1 MAGASNSSIL
11 IKRST
16 GTARPS
22 SLKSGE
28 LAYSYLSNTIFIGT
42 SDGTS
47 TLNVGGQFYTSQIDN
62 ATATNNP
69 STIVKR
75 DAAGNS
81 YFGNVVVTGTIT
93 GTIQA
98 IASAANTLYY
108 PQNFGISGGD
118 MFASNIS
125 FNGSN
130 SVILSASLNTVPG
143 LTSGSVG
150 SATSIPVIQYG
161 ANGRILNVS
170 SVTVSANYQPAFD
183 WANAAYNTANS
194 SGAFANAAFLRANA
208 AYSQANTAETDAQ
221 TGITNAASAYSAACT
236 ALSTAQSAGTFA
248 NGAFVTAN
256 SAASF
261 ANGAFVVANSAA
273 IFANGAFASANAVQF
288 TITDGTHSNTFYR
301 SGTLTVNS
309 GQGVTA
315 VASANALTFST
326 DNTVLRSNTT
336 TGIGA
341 VQTIS
346 TGLTVSGNLT
356 VGNIIPSTAYMSIG
370 TFANPIQELYVS
382 SNSLNIGGI
391 SISNTSGTVA
401 FGGGVTD
408 LTVGSAFG
416 PLSNVAS
423 TANVG
428 YNFVNT
434 GGTVNGNVNIV
445 GNLVIRGTTTQVD
458 TNTETTTA
466 GTIGLAANNTGDVI
480 DIGLYGT
487 YVSGTNKLTGLVRS
501 PGTSNYYLFTNIN
514 ATELSGNTIPVA
526 DFTASNSATLFA
538 NLVSYQLSSSGQGTF
553 GSVVS
558 NTAIG
563 VSSGGTGAAT
573 LSTGQILL
581 GNGTGA
587 VQSLANSALAAGQY
601 ANANTIAV
609 FTTDVYGRVVAVTNT
624 AISGL
629 TVPQGGT
636 CAASFSAGQIVIGNG
651 SGALQVLANTG
662 TAGTYGNANTIAVT
676 TTDAYGRVSSV
687 TNTAISI
694 APTQINSTNG
704 TGAVILQSSPIFL
717 GTVTAPTI
725 NVTTL
730 NVTTLNVTN
739 VNSITTN
746 SINIG
751 ALTYAASGA
760 FVAFGA
766 NSNGYQQVVI
776 ENANTGTQASAD
788 FVVSTG
794 ISTDGSFYGDF
805 GMNGQNFAGSGALN
819 TANNVYLYSANVD
832 LAIGTTTANAIHFVV
847 NNGATDAA
855 TIAANG
861 LFSLATALGTAY
873 GGTGSSSFT
882 LDGIIYGNAGGALQ
896 ATAAA
901 GTSDQLYTNQVL
913 TVTNSGVPVWS
924 SAVDGGTF

>member
-62 ATATNNP
+62 ASATNNP
-69 STIVKR
+69 NTIVKR

-108 PQNFGISGGD
+108 AQNFGISGGD

-143 LTSGSVG
+143 LSSGVYG
-150 SATSIPVIQYG
+150 STTAIPVIG
-161 ANGRILNVS
+161 VSSNGR
-170 SVTVSANYQPAFD
+170 VTSIST
-183 WANAAYNTANS
+183 AAINTSFNIG
-194 SGAFANAAFLRANA
+194 SGAASNTINSGATLYFTPNTGSGIVTTIA
-208 AYSQANTAETDAQ
+208 ANT
-221 TGITNAASAYSAACT
+221 
-236 ALSTAQSAGTFA
+236 
-248 NGAFVTAN
+248 
-256 SAASF
+256 
-261 ANGAFVVANSAA
+261 
-273 IFANGAFASANAVQF
+273 VQF
-288 TITDGTHSNTFYR
+288 N
-301 SGTLTVNS
+301 V
-309 GQGVTA
+309 
-315 VASANALTFST
+315 
-326 DNTVLRSNTT
+326 DNTILRSNTT
-336 TGIGA
+336 GSYG
-341 VQTIS
+341 QTIS
-346 TGLTVSGNLT
+346 T
-356 VGNIIPSTAYMSIG
+356 
-370 TFANPIQELYVS
+370 
-382 SNSLNIGGI
+382 
-391 SISNTSGTVA
+391 
-401 FGGGVTD
+401 D
-408 LTVGSAFG
+408 L
-416 PLSNVAS
+416 
-423 TANVG
+423 
-428 YNFVNT
+428 
-434 GGTVNGNVNIV
+434 NIV
-445 GNLVIRGTTTQVD
+445 GNLVVRGTTTQVD
-458 TNTETTTA
+458 TNVETTTA

-480 DIGLYGT
+480 DIGFYGNYT
-487 YVSGTNKLTGLVRS
+487 SGSNKLTGLIRS
-501 PGTSNYYLFTNIN
+501 PGTSNFYLFNGIN
-514 ATELSGNTIPVA
+514 ATELTGNTIPAA
-526 DFTASNSATLFA
+526 DFTGANSATLYA
-538 NLVSYQLSSSGQGTF
+538 NVYAYSATVNTLTLTNALSVANGGTGATTFNNGQLVSYNGSALVSIANSALAAGQYANANTIAVFTTGAYGQITA
-553 GSVVS
+553 VS
-558 NTAIG
+558 NTPIAITAAQITSG
-563 VSSGGTGAAT
+563 QLPVQYGGTGAAT
-573 LSTGQILL
+573 LPTGQILL

-609 FTTDVYGRVVAVTNT
+609 FTTDVYGRITAVTNT

-629 TVPQGGT
+629 TVSQGGT
-636 CAASFSAGQIVIGNG
+636 GAATFSTGQILIGNG

-694 APTQINSTNG
+694 TPTQINSTTG
-704 TGAVILQSSPIFL
+704 TGAVVLATGATFNASYANASW
-717 GTVTAPTI
+717 A
-725 NVTTL
+725 NVTTA
-730 NVTTLNVTN
+730 N
-739 VNSITTN
+739 
-746 SINIG
+746 INAIYANTIAIG
-751 ALTYAASGA
+751 GGLTYAASGLFA
-760 FVAFGA
+760 GFSA

-794 ISTDGSFYGDF
+794 ISTDGAFFGDF
-805 GMNGQNFAGSGALN
+805 GMNGQNFSGTGALN

-832 LAIGTTTANAIHFVV
+832 LAIGTSTSNAIHFVV
-847 NNGATDAA
+847 NNGASDAA

-873 GGTGSSSFT
+873 GGTGASSFT
-882 LDGIIYGNAGGALQ
+882 SGQILIGNGSGALQSLANSALAAGQYANANTIAVFTTDAYGRITAVSNTAISGLTVSQGGTGAATFTTNAMIYGNGSGALQ

-913 TVTNSGVPVWS
+913 TVNNSGVPVWA